1 MNPFDPFGWNA
12 SALAVWKGLA
22 QQPNVLAESQA
33 RLAEQWLELFRR
45 TVARSA
51 NASAD
56 AAPVAAPAA
65 GDRRFSAAAW
75 TENPFFD
82 MTKQAYVLAT
92 NAVLDTIARAE
103 NVDGPTRERATFYAR
118 QMLDA
123 LSPTNVAWL
132 NPAVVEETVRTGGQ
146 NLVKGAKNLLADALE
161 NEGRVALVDTKAFAI
176 GENVATTRGSV
187 VFRNAFIELIQY
199 APTTERQF
207 SRPLVIVPPWIN
219 KFYILDLQPA
229 NSFVKYATD
238 QGFTTF
244 VVSWVNPDATLADA
258 TMEDYL
264 FEGAYAACAAARAIC
279 GSADVNA
286 IGYCLGGTLISM
298 LLAYLAKR
306 EETLVH
312 AATTFAAMTDFSEP
326 GPVKNFLTEESV
338 AYIESTMD
346 EKGFLPG
353 RAMGDTFNMIRA
365 NDLIWTVAVNRYL
378 LGKEAPAFDLLY
390 WNNDA
395 TRMPKA
401 MHAFYLNRMYLA
413 NDLVK
418 PGAIVM
424 RGTPIDLR
432 AIANDLYIVATA
444 DDHIAPWRT
453 VYALT
458 QHVAGTAR
466 FRLGHSGHIAGIV
479 SPPGG
484 KKGHWHGAEGA
495 AAAVNPPTADAWKAQ
510 APKHEGSW
518 WPDWSAWNAERSG
531 ETIAARVPGAHPEFP
546 AIAEAPGSYVLVT

>member
-1 MNPFDPFGWNA
+1 MNPFDPFGWNKA
-12 SALAVWKGLA
+12 ALEIWKGLA

-33 RLAEQWLELFRR
+33 RLGEQWLELFRR
-45 TVARSA
+45 TVARTT
-51 NASAD
+51 N
-56 AAPVAAPAA
+56 APVDGGAAATPSP
-65 GDRRFSAAAW
+65 GDKRFAAAAW
-75 TENPFFD
+75 TENPFLD

-92 NAVLDTIARAE
+92 NAVVETIARTE
-103 NVDGPTRERATFYAR
+103 NVDDATRERATFYAK

-123 LSPTNVAWL
+123 LSPTNFAWL
-132 NPAVVEETVRTGGQ
+132 NPAVVEETVRTGGR
-146 NLVKGAKNLLADALE
+146 NLVKGARHLVEDASE
-161 NEGRVALVDTKAFAI
+161 NDGRVALVDTKAFAI
-176 GENVATTRGSV
+176 GQNVATTKGAV
-187 VFRNAFIELIQY
+187 VFRNDLIELIQY
-199 APTTERQF
+199 APTTAQQF
-207 SRPLVIVPPWIN
+207 ERPLVIVPPWIN
-219 KFYILDLQPA
+219 KYYILDLQPA

-244 VVSWVNPDATLADA
+244 VVSWVNPDETLADA
-258 TMEDYL
+258 SMEDYL
-264 FEGAYAACAAARAIC
+264 FRGAYEACSAARAIC
-279 GSADVNA
+279 GTADINA
-286 IGYCLGGTLISM
+286 IGYCLGGTLMAM
-298 LLAYLAKR
+298 LLAYCAER
-306 EETLVH
+306 GEPLVN
-312 AATTFAAMTDFSEP
+312 AATTFAAMTDFSDP
-326 GPVKNFLTEESV
+326 GPVKNFLNEESV
-338 AYIESTMD
+338 SYIESKMD

-353 RAMGDTFNMIRA
+353 RAMGDAFNMIRA
-365 NDLIWTVAVNRYL
+365 NDLVWTVAVNRYL
-378 LGKEAPAFDLLY
+378 LGKDAPAFDLLY

-424 RGTPIDLR
+424 RGVPIDLR

-458 QHVAGTAR
+458 QLASGTTR

-495 AAAVNPPTADAWKAQ
+495 AATVNPPTADAWLA
-510 APKHEGSW
+510 AVPKHEGSW
-518 WPDWSAWNAERSG
+518 WPDWRTWNADRSG
-531 ETIAARVPGAHPEFP
+531 PMVPARELGAHAEYPVIVAAPGA
-546 AIAEAPGSYVLVT
+546 YVLVT